1 MSKFFYRMQNILDI
15 KMKLEEQAK
24 NEYAIAQAKLNEEE
38 ERRDRLIFRQGVY
51 EQKARELA
59 EDILD
64 VPVILENGNAINVMK
79 HLVADQQIVV
89 KRAED
94 FLEKRRV
101 RLQEVMTERKTHDKL
116 KEKAF
121 EAFMQEENA
130 RESKEIDEITS
141 YTYGKK

>member
-24 NEYAIAQAKLNEEE
+24 NEYAIAQARLTEEE
-38 ERRDRLIFRQGVY
+38 EKRDRLLFRQGAY
-51 EQKARELA
+51 QQKARELA
-59 EDILD
+59 EDSLN

-79 HLVADQQIVV
+79 YLVADQQIVV

-116 KEKAF
+116 KERAF
-121 EAFMQEENA
+121 ETFLQEENA
-130 RESKEIDEITS
+130 RESKEIDELTS

>member
-38 ERRDRLIFRQGVY
+38 ERRDRLIFRQGAY

-59 EDILD
+59 EDVLD

-130 RESKEIDEITS
+130 RESKEIDELTS

>member
-24 NEYAIAQAKLNEEE
+24 NEYAIAQAKLNQEE

-59 EDILD
+59 EDVLD

-130 RESKEIDEITS
+130 RESKEIDELTS

>member
-1 MSKFFYRMQNILDI
+1 MQNILDI

-59 EDILD
+59 EDVLD

-130 RESKEIDEITS
+130 RESKEIDELTS

>member
-59 EDILD
+59 EDVLD

-130 RESKEIDEITS
+130 RESKEIDELTS

>member
-59 EDILD
+59 EDGHD
-64 VPVILENGNAINVMK
+64 VLSRHRNP
-79 HLVADQQIVV
+79 D
-89 KRAED
+89 
-94 FLEKRRV
+94 
-101 RLQEVMTERKTHDKL
+101 
-116 KEKAF
+116 
-121 EAFMQEENA
+121 
-130 RESKEIDEITS
+130 
-141 YTYGKK
+141 

>member
-51 EQKARELA
+51 EQKAMELA
-59 EDILD
+59 EDVLD

-130 RESKEIDEITS
+130 RESKEIDELQVHP
-141 YTYGKK
+141 